1 MMLPLWTSV
10 TDGRWW
16 SMAYWIAWRT
26 SRLLPNSLT
35 GLMPM
40 ADPGRTFL
48 PSFSSM
54 KRMMG
59 EPAKPAAEADPRDRR
74 FADPDWEKKAASTID
89 MATAIAQK
97 INPSLTGARL
107 EAAKAKAKEMC
118 DWTKPVGFE
127 D

>member
-48 PSFSSM
+48 PSLSLMKAITALASSVSASHSTPEYTSSVFS
-54 KRMMG
+54 R
-59 EPAKPAAEADPRDRR
+59 
-74 FADPDWEKKAASTID
+74 
-89 MATAIAQK
+89 
-97 INPSLTGARL
+97 
-107 EAAKAKAKEMC
+107 
-118 DWTKPVGFE
+118 
-127 D
+127 